1 MSYIGVEGAII
12 IIKNVMDEWKEF
24 NPDADKSI
32 KDDFMENPSPS
43 CKKLITYL
51 NNGEIKLA
59 APEREKDVIS
69 GDEIGKTHCILT
81 DGEYSWS
88 SSLAYYVEK
97 YNLSL
102 PKEFEE
108 KIISAKG

>member
-1 MSYIGVEGAII
+1 M
-12 IIKNVMDEWKEF
+12 KKQLNVMAEWKEF
-24 NPDADKSI
+24 NPIAKKSI
-32 KDDFMENPSPS
+32 KDDLMETPSPYY
-43 CKKLITYL
+43 KKLITYL
-51 NNGEIKLA
+51 NNGEINLA
-59 APEREKDVIS
+59 SPEKATDVIS
-69 GDEIGKTHCILT
+69 GDRISKTNYILT

-97 YNLSL
+97 YNLRL